1 MPEGDTIFRAARTLN
16 LALAG
21 KTITTFETVLP
32 RLGRVH
38 EDAPITGRTVTSV
51 TSHGKWMMMRFSG
64 DLILL
69 THMLMSGSWHIYRP
83 GEKWQRPRIQMR
95 IMIGTQE
102 ILAVAFSVPVAEF
115 HTEESLKRH
124 PGLSRLGQ
132 DVLASGF
139 DVEQALDALRSR
151 PDLEVAEALL
161 SQSLMAGAGNVY
173 KSEIC
178 FACAVHP
185 FRKVSSLSEAEL
197 RCLVE
202 TARKFLSANVTES
215 AGDGITTYTGLR
227 RTTRRA
233 SPGDRL
239 WVYGRAGEPCRKC
252 GASIERKKQGRDAR
266 STFYCPKCQT
276 PA

>member
-21 KTITTFETVLP
+21 KTITRFETVLP
-32 RLGRVH
+32 HLNRIH
-38 EDAPITGRTVTSV
+38 EDAAITGRTVTSV
-51 TSHGKWMMMRFSG
+51 TSRGKWMMMRFSG
-64 DLILL
+64 NLVLL

-95 IMIGTQE
+95 IVIGTPD

-115 HTEESLKRH
+115 HTEETLKRH
-124 PGLSRLGQ
+124 PSLSQLGQ
-132 DVLASGF
+132 DVLGSGF
-139 DVEQALDALRSR
+139 DVDKAIAALRSR

-185 FRKVSSLSEAEL
+185 FRKVNSLSDQEL
-197 RCLVE
+197 RCLVDI
-202 TARKFLSANVTES
+202 ARKFMGANVTET
-215 AGDGITTYTGLR
+215 AGDGIVTYTGLR
-227 RTTRRA
+227 RTTRSA
-233 SPGDRL
+233 SPADRL
-239 WVYGRAGEPCRKC
+239 WVYGRAGEPCRNC
-252 GASIERKKQGRDAR
+252 GTPIERKKQGRDAR
-266 STFYCPKCQT
+266 STFYCPNCQK
-276 PA
+276 

>member
-21 KTITTFETVLP
+21 KTITRFETVLP
-32 RLGRVH
+32 HLNRIH

-51 TSHGKWMMMRFSG
+51 TSHGKWMMMHFSG
-64 DLILL
+64 DLVLL

-95 IMIGTQE
+95 IVIGTPE

-124 PGLSRLGQ
+124 PSLSRLGQ
-132 DVLASGF
+132 DVLANDF
-139 DVEQALDALRSR
+139 NVDQAILALRSR

-178 FACAVHP
+178 FACRVHP
-185 FRKVSSLSEAEL
+185 FRKVSSLSEDDL
-197 RCLVE
+197 RCLVH
-202 TARKFLSANVTES
+202 TARKFMRANVTETS
-215 AGDGITTYTGLR
+215 GEGIVTYTGLR

-233 SPGDRL
+233 SPADRL
-239 WVYGRAGEPCRKC
+239 WVYGRAGEPCRNC
-252 GASIERKKQGRDAR
+252 GTPIERRKQGRDAR
-266 STFYCPKCQT
+266 STFYCPNCQK
-276 PA
+276 